1 MKNKNT
7 AVTRCIGVLCL
18 LAPLFQIAQA
28 AETSK
33 LSIDKNNI
41 KVWTIQNSD
50 NPVLSYKAETVLD
63 TSIERA
69 VGIVLDVEHAQS
81 WIPNVASAQ
90 LLSQD
95 LNKGEF
101 KLYMVLDFPFPLK
114 DRDLIVQG
122 KIAKD
127 SNGIIS
133 IKNKAIQQGKAKNP
147 DYVRLQH
154 YQGDWSFQK
163 LAENKVKVI
172 TSGFADPEGSIPQSV
187 TNLFVKQQ
195 PYLMLQKM
203 KLELAKPNKKLPD
216 LPAILK

>member
-1 MKNKNT
+1 MKNKNLVVLGLVSAIGLISIVSQT
-7 AVTRCIGVLCL
+7 VT
-18 LAPLFQIAQA
+18 A
-28 AETSK
+28 AETAK
-33 LSIDKNNI
+33 LSIDKNQI
-41 KVWTIQNSD
+41 KVWTIQSSENS
-50 NPVLSYKAETVLD
+50 VLSYKAETILD

-69 VGIVLDVEHAQS
+69 VAIVLDVEQAKS

-95 LNKGEF
+95 LSKGEF

-122 KIAKD
+122 KISKD
-127 SNGIIS
+127 ANGIIS

-147 DYVRLQH
+147 DYIRLQR

-163 LAENKVKVI
+163 LAANKVKVM
-172 TSGFADPEGSIPQSV
+172 TSGYADPEGAIPQSV
-187 TNLFVKQQ
+187 TNLFVQQQ
-195 PYLMLQKM
+195 PYQMLQKM
-203 KLELAKPNKKLPD
+203 KIELVKPNKKLPD

>member
-7 AVTRCIGVLCL
+7 AVTRFIGVLCL
-18 LAPLFQIAQA
+18 LAPLFQITHA

-133 IKNKAIQQGKAKNP
+133 IKNKAIQQGKGKNP

-203 KLELAKPNKKLPD
+203 KLELAKLNKKLPD